1 MNVISK
7 SLLLYLAKGQILTV
21 NGKVAFPLEIYERNG
36 KLLEVESSSVLLIC
50 HSLKVLLYY
59 LAEILVENTKTLH
72 RCCYLVTKWFPT
84 FLWPWDCSLTGS
96 SVHGISQARILE
108 WVATYFSRGSSWP
121 RDWICI
127 SCIGRQ
133 ILYHWAL
140 REAQN
145 TAYQKLMVCEK
156 TNELKR
162 IKKSMVSKLNFEKL
176 PCWKEFVVI

>member
-7 SLLLYLAKGQILTV
+7 SLLPYLAKGQIVTA
-21 NGKVAFPLEIYERNG
+21 NWKVAFPLEIYERNG

-50 HSLKVLLYY
+50 HSLKVLLHY

-72 RCCYLVTKWFPT
+72 CCCYLVTKWFPT
-84 FLWPWDCSLTGS
+84 FLWPRDCSLRGS
-96 SVHGISQARILE
+96 SVHGISQVRILE
-108 WVATYFSRGSSWP
+108 WVATYFSSGTSWP

-127 SCIGRQ
+127 SYIGRQ

-145 TAYQKLMVCEK
+145 TA
-156 TNELKR
+156 
-162 IKKSMVSKLNFEKL
+162 
-176 PCWKEFVVI
+176 